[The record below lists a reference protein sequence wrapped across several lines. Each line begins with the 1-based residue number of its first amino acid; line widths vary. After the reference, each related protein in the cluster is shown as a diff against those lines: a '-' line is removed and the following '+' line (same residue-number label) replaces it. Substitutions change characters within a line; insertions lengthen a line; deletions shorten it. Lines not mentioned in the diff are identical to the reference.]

1 MLKTKQVIP
10 FKFFPENL
18 FGRVKKIENKLYE
31 KEEKE
36 IKIMD
41 RLDLS
46 KKIFERISFY
56 SNKKDINA
64 LNEIFIKHKEMFKE
78 TDENLKIDVDIYTLR
93 NAYGLKLPEIVEG
106 NIYLGG
112 ITSAKNVKLPK
123 KVGGNISLISLMSTD
138 DLILPLEVG
147 GEIIFLDEISYFEKE
162 ELQKNHPH
170 LKFSF

>member
-1 MLKTKQVIP
+1 MLKSKKEIP

-18 FGRVKKIENKLYE
+18 FGRIKKKENKLYE
-31 KEEKE
+31 EEKQE
-36 IKIMD
+36 LKILNK
-41 RLDLS
+41 LDLS
-46 KKIFERISFY
+46 KEIFERISFY
-56 SNKKDINA
+56 SKSGDINA

-78 TDENLKIDVDIYTLR
+78 SEENLKIDVDLYPLR
-93 NAYGLKLPEIVEG
+93 DAGGLKLPEIVEG

-112 ITSAKNVKLPK
+112 ITSATNVKLPK
-123 KVGGNISLISLMSTD
+123 KVGGDISLISLMSTG